1 LDEQR
6 TCPQCG
12 KAIGDVTGTCP
23 HCGAVLEPA
32 SPASDA
38 AASAV
43 SDEGKCPHC
52 GAELKPGDIICVQ
65 CGTNLLTGGRVVTK
79 KRVKKA
85 GRGRGALVAALIVVL
100 VLAGV
105 GVAVWYY
112 RHDYA
117 AEARRLFL
125 ENRLTEAADSYEKA
139 LRRNE
144 EDPRL
149 NFESALV
156 ALELQDYDKAAERF
170 TRVINVEPT
179 NTRAQLLLGVTYALS
194 GDLIRELTALERAVA
209 ESPNAAAH
217 FVLGLAYTIADR
229 REEGLEQIR
238 NAVNLEPNNAEYRR
252 FAGAAY
258 LGLGRYAEAIELLET
273 ALGQEPRNPQ
283 TRLLAGI
290 SYTAQGATDNAVTL
304 LAAAAEAGIAY
315 EASTRYYLGVAYAL
329 SGRYGDAVREL
340 KESLRLQ
347 PGNPTA
353 HLALGLT
360 YSIEGRSQEALYE
373 FEKIGDTM
381 SFEAASSS
389 AEAGRIL
396 IDQGEIGR
404 AEQQIRKALEADPDN
419 YMAHVAMGYL
429 YSKQGDNAEAVR
441 EYREAVRLNPEGAAA
456 HLFLAVH
463 YANQK
468 DFGEAARE
476 LEKYAQRSASP
487 ETRDTIG
494 ALAEQLKYS
503 ADL

>member
-1 LDEQR
+1 MDEQR

-23 HCGAVLEPA
+23 YCGVVLEPA
-32 SPASDA
+32 GPAA
-38 AASAV
+38 EAEASAV

-52 GAELKPGDIICVQ
+52 GAQLKPGDIICVE

-79 KRVKKA
+79 KRAKRA
-85 GRGRGALVAALIVVL
+85 RPGRGVLVAALIVVV

-105 GVAVWYY
+105 AAAVLYY
-112 RHDYA
+112 RQDYA

-125 ENRLTEAADSYEKA
+125 ENRLTEAAESYEKA

-144 EDPRL
+144 QDPRL

-156 ALELQDYDKAAERF
+156 ALELEDYDTAAERF
-170 TRVINVEPT
+170 ARVIEVDPT
-179 NTRAQLLLGVTYALS
+179 NTRARLLLGVTYALS
-194 GDLIRELTALERAVA
+194 GDLIRELTTLERAVMD
-209 ESPNAAAH
+209 SSNAAAH
-217 FVLGLAYTIADR
+217 FVLGLAYAIADR
-229 REEGLEQIR
+229 REEGLEQLR
-238 NAVNLEPNNAEYRR
+238 NAVSLEPNNTEYRR
-252 FAGAAY
+252 YLGAVY
-258 LGLGRYAEAIELLET
+258 VGLGRYAEAIELLESV
-273 ALGQEPRNPQ
+273 LGQEPRNPE
-283 TRLLAGI
+283 TRLLAGV
-290 SYTAQGATDNAVTL
+290 SYTVQGATENAVTL
-304 LAAAAEAGIAY
+304 LAAAAETGTAY
-315 EASTRYYLGVAYAL
+315 EAITRYYLGVAYAL

-404 AEQQIRKALEADPDN
+404 AEQQIRQALEADPDN
-419 YMAHVAMGYL
+419 YMAHVAMGYF
-429 YSKQGDNAEAVR
+429 YSKQGNDAEAVR
-441 EYREAVRLNPEGAAA
+441 EYREAIRLNPEGAAA

-463 YANQK
+463 YTNQK

-476 LEKYAQRSASP
+476 LEKYAERSPSP
-487 ETRDTIG
+487 ETRETIG